1 MSHSGI
7 GGMGMGWSFVTLSDV
22 ELAPL
27 PGIMG
32 RTFHVLVLS
41 LTHSLL
47 PPSLNA
53 GRLVIA
59 VQTPQNGASL
69 LSRPHSSIFHL
80 HPMSSK
86 CSTEVRNKGGVW

>member
-27 PGIMG
+27 PGIMW

-69 LSRPHSSIFHL
+69 LSRPHSSIHAVWFI
-80 HPMSSK
+80 
-86 CSTEVRNKGGVW
+86 RNTL